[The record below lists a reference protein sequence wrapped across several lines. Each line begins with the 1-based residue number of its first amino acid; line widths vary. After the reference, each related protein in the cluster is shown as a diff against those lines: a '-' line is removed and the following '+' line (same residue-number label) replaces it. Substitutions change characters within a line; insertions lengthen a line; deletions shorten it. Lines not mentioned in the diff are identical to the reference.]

1 MANGKLKNENRPHK
15 LTAEEVRKGGKHSVK
30 ARQQKKT
37 IQNILSALCDSKC
50 SDIPQ
55 FKKIAAKL
63 GVDGDKSVKEL
74 FTLVSTLNALKTAK
88 MDDLAKMSEL
98 LGEQREKDENLE
110 SVQET
115 LIKIKETAIEYNRN
129 KSETE

>member
-1 MANGKLKNENRPHK
+1 MANEQNLNHK
-15 LTAEEVRKGGKHSVK
+15 LTVREQRKGGKNSVK

-37 IQNILSALCDSKC
+37 IQNILATLCDSKC

-88 MDDLAKMSEL
+88 MDDLGKMAEL
-98 LGEQREKDENLE
+98 LGEQRELQSESEEQQTSFLEAIKKAVTDED
-110 SVQET
+110 
-115 LIKIKETAIEYNRN
+115 
-129 KSETE
+129 

>member
-15 LTAEEVRKGGKHSVK
+15 LTAEEVRKGGKNSVK